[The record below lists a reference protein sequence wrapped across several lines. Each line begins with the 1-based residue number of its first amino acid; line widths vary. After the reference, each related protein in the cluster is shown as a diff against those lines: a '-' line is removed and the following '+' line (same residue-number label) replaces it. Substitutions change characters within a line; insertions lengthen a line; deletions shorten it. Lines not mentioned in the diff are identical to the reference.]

1 MARVS
6 KKGKGT
12 EKTGGE
18 NGPPPV
24 ALDSPLHSGVHSERR
39 FLAYPFFDLT
49 RIPRRHRIDYRETLG
64 GEHVEVEVTSAKGIA
79 TIYDR
84 DLLVYVGSL
93 LRQRIQDNPELSRN
107 PKNADH
113 RTFHF
118 SLHDFCEATSRSRG
132 DGYERI
138 DQVVERLRATLIR
151 TTIRAGGERTR
162 GWFSWL
168 TDGTYVRTRDDDE
181 DREGNAHV
189 CAVLCEWLFKAILR
203 DGDLLAIPPN
213 YFQLAPIERRLYDL
227 AHVQCDGGDQWMT
240 TIGLLQAKTG
250 SDMLARHFKT
260 YLSNVGA
267 TGLPDYEIV
276 LLDEYEQPEK
286 RGRGRPSAAL
296 QKVIIRPKDTPFVLG
311 DKVSRRGK
319 SAALKPAR
327 QPRKRKLP
335 PLLDYLEC
343 KSGEDAQP

>member
-1 MARVS
+1 MARVA

-18 NGPPPV
+18 IGPPPV

-49 RIPRRHRIDYRETLG
+49 RIPRRHRIEYRETLG

-93 LRQRIQDNPELSRN
+93 LRQRIQDNPEISRN

-138 DQVVERLRATLIR
+138 EQVVERLRATLIR
-151 TTIRAGGERTR
+151 TTIRAGGERTQ
-162 GWFSWL
+162 
-168 TDGTYVRTRDDDE
+168 
-181 DREGNAHV
+181 A
-189 CAVLCEWLFKAILR
+189 AA
-203 DGDLLAIPPN
+203 DLGLSRQAL
-213 YFQLAPIERRLYDL
+213 YRRL
-227 AHVQCDGGDQWMT
+227 
-240 TIGLLQAKTG
+240 
-250 SDMLARHFKT
+250 
-260 YLSNVGA
+260 
-267 TGLPDYEIV
+267 
-276 LLDEYEQPEK
+276 EK
-286 RGRGRPSAAL
+286 
-296 QKVIIRPKDTPFVLG
+296 LG
-311 DKVSRRGK
+311 I
-319 SAALKPAR
+319 
-327 QPRKRKLP
+327 PR
-335 PLLDYLEC
+335 
-343 KSGEDAQP
+343 